1 VKIAVIGTGYVGL
14 VQGTC
19 LAESGNDVVCIDKV
33 ASKIEGLKQGRVPIY
48 EPGLGELVHR
58 NQRDGRLS
66 FTTDLAEGIA
76 EAEIVFVAVGTPQA
90 DHGGADLS
98 GVWAVGRQ
106 IAECLSSPKI
116 IVIKSTVPVGTNAEL
131 TRRMSEL
138 TRVHFDIA
146 SNPEFLKE
154 GAAIEDFNKPD
165 RLVVGVRQPEV
176 AERLHALY
184 APFLRTDRPF
194 LVMSPESAEMT
205 KYVANCLL
213 ATKISFINEMANLC
227 EACGADVNEVRR
239 GIGHDQRIG
248 FHFLHPGVGYGGSCF
263 PKDIRAVIHM
273 AQSRGLPARMM
284 EAVDQVNEAQKDVL
298 FRKIGDHFGGL
309 LRDKT
314 IALWGLAFKP
324 RTDDIREA
332 PALVLMDSLLQAGVR
347 LRVHDPEA
355 IPNVRS
361 IYGEKLV
368 YCDRPYGAL
377 EQADALVITTEWNE
391 FRNPDFEVMFRLLR
405 QPVIFDGRNV
415 YDPARIAALGF
426 SYYGIGRPV
435 IPTHRSSGT

>member
-1 VKIAVIGTGYVGL
+1 
-14 VQGTC
+14 
-19 LAESGNDVVCIDKV
+19 
-33 ASKIEGLKQGRVPIY
+33 
-48 EPGLGELVHR
+48 
-58 NQRDGRLS
+58 
-66 FTTDLAEGIA
+66 
-76 EAEIVFVAVGTPQA
+76 
-90 DHGGADLS
+90 
-98 GVWAVGRQ
+98 
-106 IAECLSSPKI
+106 
-116 IVIKSTVPVGTNAEL
+116 
-131 TRRMSEL
+131 
-138 TRVHFDIA
+138 
-146 SNPEFLKE
+146 
-154 GAAIEDFNKPD
+154 
-165 RLVVGVRQPEV
+165 
-176 AERLHALY
+176 
-184 APFLRTDRPF
+184 
-194 LVMSPESAEMT
+194 
-205 KYVANCLL
+205 
-213 ATKISFINEMANLC
+213 MANLC
-227 EACGADVNEVRR
+227 EACGADVNDVRR

-284 EAVDQVNEAQKDVL
+284 EAVDQVNEAQKNVL
-298 FRKIGDHFGGL
+298 FRKIRDHFGGG

-332 PALVLMDSLLQAGVR
+332 PALVLIDSLLQEGVR

-361 IYGEKLV
+361 IYSEKLV

-435 IPTHRSSGT
+435 IPSHRSPDT